1 MKPIDPRLV
10 QETISEY
17 AGKELYVH
25 LETTNGAYASH
36 NNQGFFSV
44 GTFLRNA
51 RIKYVQGKIT
61 GEGPYRI
68 GLELEGGWA
77 YAEGLTDWEID
88 SQNQI
93 LFAGHD
99 PDGKLAIAFQLSEK
113 PFRK

>member
-1 MKPIDPRLV
+1 MKPIDQKLV
-10 QETISEY
+10 QQTIDEL

-25 LETTNGAYASH
+25 LETTNGAYATH
-36 NNQGFFSV
+36 KNQGFFSV

-61 GEGPYRI
+61 GPGPYRI

-77 YAEGLTDWEID
+77 YAEGLTDWEVD
-88 SQNQI
+88 DQNQV